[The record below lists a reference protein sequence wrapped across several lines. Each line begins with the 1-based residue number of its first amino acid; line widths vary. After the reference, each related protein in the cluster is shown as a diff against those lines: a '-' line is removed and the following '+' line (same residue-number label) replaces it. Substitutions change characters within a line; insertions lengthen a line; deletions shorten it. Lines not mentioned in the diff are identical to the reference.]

1 MKYFKC
7 LKAIFKKNMLGEYYT
22 VVYSVS
28 TATWEVTRKT
38 FLSPDTLHINTQK
51 VHVGQNLKIIL
62 K

>member
-22 VVYSVS
+22 VVFIDCYLGIDEKNILISRH
-28 TATWEVTRKT
+28 TAYQYAESARWAK
-38 FLSPDTLHINTQK
+38 FK
-51 VHVGQNLKIIL
+51 KIIL